1 MAQRYRAP
9 LRVIIAGGLMM
20 AVASVADASLPGV
33 LFGTAQ
39 TLADGVQDGLEA
51 VGKTTASLV
60 MHGRDAAAD
69 TWDRNVER
77 VRRHARA
84 NVEHV
89 RAEAGLT
96 GDEPSYA
103 QAKRPRAKK
112 PPAKKPEQE
121 SKPQQG
127 GTQLPED
134 QWLY

>member
-1 MAQRYRAP
+1 
-9 LRVIIAGGLMM
+9 VV
-20 AVASVADASLPGV
+20 AVASAADASFPGV
-33 LFGTAQ
+33 VFGTAQ
-39 TLADGVQDGLEA
+39 TFADGVEDGLLA

-69 TWDRNVER
+69 TWYRNVAR

-96 GDEPSYA
+96 DDDGPSYA

-121 SKPQQG
+121 SKPPQG
-127 GTQLPED
+127 GSQLPED
-134 QWLY
+134 EWLY